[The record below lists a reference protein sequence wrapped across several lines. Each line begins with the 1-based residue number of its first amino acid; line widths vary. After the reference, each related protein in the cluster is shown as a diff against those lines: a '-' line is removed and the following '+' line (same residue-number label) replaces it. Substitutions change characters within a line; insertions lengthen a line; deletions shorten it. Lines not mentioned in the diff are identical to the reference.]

1 MALGTHGLTPRVATP
16 RAATCD
22 ASAIKVGDTVT
33 IDLYVVNKRAEMLP
47 RSFRNR
53 AERLRRG
60 RTARQIS
67 PRSRRDRA
75 EIAPKRS
82 NADRSREVAEWMTPP
97 DDLAAAIPSHL
108 CISYLLT
115 PGAKMRVVNRS
126 RRNSLETM

>member
-22 ASAIKVGDTVT
+22 ASAIKVGDTVPV
-33 IDLYVVNKRAEMLP
+33 DLYILNKRAEMLP

-75 EIAPKRS
+75 EAIERRSIARGG
-82 NADRSREVAEWMTPP
+82 RV
-97 DDLAAAIPSHL
+97 DDA
-108 CISYLLT
+108 T
-115 PGAKMRVVNRS
+115 
-126 RRNSLETM
+126 